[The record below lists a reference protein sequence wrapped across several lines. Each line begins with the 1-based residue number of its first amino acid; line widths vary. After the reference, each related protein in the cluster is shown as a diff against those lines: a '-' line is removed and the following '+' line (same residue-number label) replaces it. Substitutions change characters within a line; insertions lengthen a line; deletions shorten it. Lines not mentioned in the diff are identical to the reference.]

1 VEQASRIE
9 IVKLINDVQRRLGNL
24 HASITNLLSSTRM
37 SINERTVTSE
47 DVTRRFDEEVH
58 QMQEELKAAV
68 KQLTT
73 NVQEPV

>member
-1 VEQASRIE
+1 MEQASRIE